1 MNDMT
6 DTFFKKNKPIRPFLY
21 LSPSIRNISLVSLCL
36 LSLQVLMLALTKS
49 WSALIVIGASLS
61 GFVAADLLHTK
72 LVSSSRFSFLSAVLQ
87 GTIAGMLLPSTL
99 HPVTVFCIA
108 FSTMLL
114 IKYLS
119 GNFADHWINSAVLAV
134 AIAWIV
140 GMGAFPENP
149 LTKDIL
155 QIKNPSYRLIQNGV
169 FPIMNGDTA
178 VTEALNNTIF
188 GFVNISIPEGYI
200 SLLWDTHSI
209 IPAFRFNALTLLS
222 SVILFSSGMQ
232 ALLIPASFAAVYT
245 LLVRF
250 VSPVFTGGMAGQG
263 DMILSLC
270 SGGTLFCAVFV
281 VQQYGTVPLSK
292 YGKMLYGIFAGIF
305 AFAIAGCGTS
315 SAGMIFAV
323 LCANIVSP
331 LIQAAED
338 MRDASRLRA
347 MLSSLRKEKD
357 TR

>member
-6 DTFFKKNKPIRPFLY
+6 DAFFKKKKPLRPFLY
-21 LSPSIRNISLVSLCL
+21 LSPSAQNISLISLCL

-49 WSALIVIGASLS
+49 WGSLIVIGASLS
-61 GFVAADLLHTK
+61 GFIGADLLHAK
-72 LVSSSRFSFLSAVLQ
+72 LVSSSRFSLVSAIFQ
-87 GTIAGMLLPSTL
+87 GTVTGMLLPSTF

-108 FSTMLL
+108 FSTMFL

-134 AIAWIV
+134 AFAWIV
-140 GMGAFPENP
+140 GMSAFPENP

-155 QIKNPSYRLIQNGV
+155 QIKNPSHILIQNGV
-169 FPIMNGDTA
+169 FPIMNGDRS

-188 GFVNISIPEGYI
+188 GFANISIPEGYI

-209 IPAFRFNALTLLS
+209 IPAFRFNALTLLA
-222 SVILFSSGMQ
+222 SVVLFASGMQ
-232 ALLIPASFAAVYT
+232 GLLIPASFAAVYT

-250 VSPVFTGGMAGQG
+250 VSPVFTGAMAGQG

-270 SGGTLFCAVFV
+270 TGGTLFCAVFV

-292 YGKMLYGIFAGIF
+292 RGKILYGILAGIF

-338 MRDASRLRA
+338 RRDASRLRA
-347 MLSSLRKEKD
+347 MLSSLRREKD